1 MNKQT
6 LTVFGAGLLLGAALV
21 WQFARRVDTRIQVQE
36 KIVTQNDVK
45 TITRTVERPD
55 GTKETLQTVV
65 YRSQQA
71 STTKVDVQ
79 KAKRPD
85 WLVGVSAGSQL
96 SHLGLTY
103 GASVDRRVIGPVF
116 AGVYGRT
123 DGEFGLNVRLE
134 F

>member
-6 LTVFGAGLLLGAALV
+6 LSVFVAGLLIGGGLI

-55 GTKETLQTVV
+55 GTKEILQTVV
-65 YRSQQA
+65 DRSQQA
-71 STTKVDVQ
+71 STTKVDIQ
-79 KAKRPD
+79 KTKRPD

-96 SHLGLTY
+96 SRLDAIY
-103 GASVDRRVIGPVF
+103 GASVDRRILGPVF
-116 AGVYGRT
+116 GGIYGRT
-123 DGEFGLNVRLE
+123 DGEFGLSVRLE